1 MARYRGYR
9 FPKEI
14 MRALCPVL
22 FDVEP
27 EFVPSRARGQAAPRI
42 DVNRDIPWADGLY
55 ADRSQSGSHGPAHF
69 PGRLVGGATML
80 GLPAE
85 LHAPSRVTAFGIFAS
100 LPSVSSWPVCDRRVR
115 RSRQC

>member
-1 MARYRGYR
+1 M
-9 FPKEI
+9 
-14 MRALCPVL
+14 L
-22 FDVEP
+22 FDVQP
-27 EFVPSRARGQAAPRI
+27 ELVPSRARGTSLIDLAPRI

-55 ADRSQSGSHGPAHF
+55 ADRSESGSHGPAHF

-100 LPSVSSWPVCDRRVR
+100 LPSVSSWPDCDLCVPPVF
-115 RSRQC
+115 